1 MPNQTGMAIT
11 CLPIKTCPVE
21 DDWRLSLNPGEPGRA
36 RTSRGTGPT
45 RRHSPCTR
53 LYGATD
59 ESWGGPGR
67 GEPTRQEPV
76 LLSNHD
82 GAAAPGPARLCNDLK
97 QESRP
102 QAPTPFQN
110 MGHKSEERGGRP
122 DLEPGTWNLHLTQP
136 QPQPHLDS
144 QLDSARFY
152 CRLSPLMLIL
162 ALIPT
167 WPCPFFDDPAA
178 IRHVPHPS
186 ETKSRLLLQTS
197 RPPDG
202 TWLNAG
208 SVMLCLTRSLIA
220 HQSLLPTLTLRA
232 WTTTP
237 GRSIFAYGCPSNRM
251 GRIGEIVVVFSRSL
265 CTRSVHH

>member
-1 MPNQTGMAIT
+1 M
-11 CLPIKTCPVE
+11 
-21 DDWRLSLNPGEPGRA
+21 
-36 RTSRGTGPT
+36 
-45 RRHSPCTR
+45 
-53 LYGATD
+53 
-59 ESWGGPGR
+59 
-67 GEPTRQEPV
+67 

-82 GAAAPGPARLCNDLK
+82 GAAAAGPARLCNDLK

-110 MGHKSEERGGRP
+110 MGHKSEERGRGVGGGQGGRTWN
-122 DLEPGTWNLHLTQP
+122 LEPGTRNLHLNLNLDLTSA
-136 QPQPHLDS
+136 LDS
-144 QLDSARFY
+144 TRPDSTRFNSTAD
-152 CRLSPLMLIL
+152 CTHSLASSPLMMLM
-162 ALIPT
+162 PT
-167 WPCPFFDDPAA
+167 WPGPFFDDPAA

-197 RPPDG
+197 QPPDG

-237 GRSIFAYGCPSNRM
+237 RETQCSPMVAR
-251 GRIGEIVVVFSRSL
+251 
-265 CTRSVHH
+265 